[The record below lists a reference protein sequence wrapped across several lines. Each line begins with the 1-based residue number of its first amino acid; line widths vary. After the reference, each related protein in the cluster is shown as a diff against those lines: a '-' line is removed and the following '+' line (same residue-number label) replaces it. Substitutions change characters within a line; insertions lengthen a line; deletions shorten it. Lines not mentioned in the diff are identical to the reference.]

1 MTYIYSVIHF
11 GCNSSYNDMWIPNVF
26 VYKSY
31 EEAYSKYTE
40 IYNKLLYEVKYL
52 CYESGHYLYKEE
64 KHVLCD
70 HDNESCDNKI
80 IYNISDNKDDNC
92 YINKEIHCLI
102 QRGGDEGMKRP
113 EGIKFVTTLL
123 E

>member
-11 GCNSSYNDMWIPNVF
+11 GCNSSYNDMWIPHVF

-52 CYESGHYLYKEE
+52 CYESGHYLYKED
-64 KHVLCD
+64 KDVLCD
-70 HDNESCDNKI
+70 HDNESCDNKT
-80 IYNISDNKDDNC
+80 IYNNNYDKC
-92 YINKEIHCLI
+92 FINKEIHCLI

-113 EGIKFVTTLL
+113 EGIKFVTTFL